1 MSNNAQRYSGHGDRG
16 VKGRGKKGD
25 RSTNNRENKVN
36 HVGNSEPKQK
46 LEEDRVERGKAIHI
60 QPKNFH
66 QEQFLKSMR
75 QDIITIGTGSAG
87 TGKSY
92 LACRY
97 AASELLAGN
106 IRKIII
112 TRPYVAVSNR
122 TTGYKPG
129 EDLDKLRPFVLPI
142 LGYLSDVLGKGMV
155 EEQLLLADK
164 IELAPLESIRG
175 RNFENAI
182 LIVDEAANTTIGE
195 IQALTTRIGENC
207 RIFCI
212 GDCAQ
217 SDTRENGLK
226 WFEDLVIKHYIP
238 DVGVVR
244 FNHDDIVR
252 SEMVK
257 QLVIAFERE
266 GGYVS

>member
-1 MSNNAQRYSGHGDRG
+1 M
-16 VKGRGKKGD
+16 
-25 RSTNNRENKVN
+25 
-36 HVGNSEPKQK
+36 
-46 LEEDRVERGKAIHI
+46 
-60 QPKNFH
+60 
-66 QEQFLKSMR
+66 
-75 QDIITIGTGSAG
+75 

-106 IRKIII
+106 IEKIVI
-112 TRPYVAVSNR
+112 TRPYVAVSGR
-122 TTGYKPG
+122 TTGFKPNS
-129 EDLDKLRPFVLPI
+129 DLEKLRPFVLPLI
-142 LGYLSDVLGKGMV
+142 GYLSDVLGKGMV

-175 RNFENAI
+175 RSFDNCI
-182 LIVDEAANTTIGE
+182 VIVDESSNTTIGE
-195 IQALTTRIGENC
+195 MQALTTRLGENC
-207 RIFCI
+207 RLICI
-212 GDCAQ
+212 GDNAQ
-217 SDTRENGLK
+217 TDTRENGLK
-226 WFEDLVIKHYIP
+226 WFESVVAKHYIP